1 MLEAVT
7 TMAKW
12 LIVLGLLLVLAGV
25 VLHYVPAALHWFGR
39 LPGDLHIESE
49 RFKVWIPFTSM
60 LLISLI
66 LSLLLAIFRS

>member
-1 MLEAVT
+1 
-7 TMAKW
+7 MAKW
-12 LIVLGLLLVLAGV
+12 LIVSGTLLALAGV
-25 VLHYVPAALHWFGR
+25 ALHFAPGTLQWFGR

-60 LLISLI
+60 LVISLI